1 MIFCHP
7 QAHFFHRKILSDLI
21 QSSSSSS
28 SSSSLGVCGSYDCD
42 QIMALNSSNKG
53 RNSDNGTDDPKNNN
67 NNNNNNEI
75 KEQSNNASISMRSCN
90 DSNQTREEIYNQY
103 NQQKHPTEQ
112 SESVIQRVTEISD
125 RRAYFISSFF
135 IGLSFCNS
143 NLKSADVTPSVLDF
157 IYRVNIY
164 DGKKENM
171 KISVNVSTRSL

>member
-21 QSSSSSS
+21 QSSSSS
-28 SSSSLGVCGSYDCD
+28 LGINSSYDCD
-42 QIMALNSSNKG
+42 QVMALNSYSKG
-53 RNSDNGTDDPKNNN
+53 RNADNGTDDPNNNNN
-67 NNNNNNEI
+67 NNNNNNEM
-75 KEQSNNASISMRSCN
+75 KEQSNNDSINIRSCN
-90 DSNQTREEIYNQY
+90 DSNQVREEICNQY
-103 NQQKHPTEQ
+103 NQQELRIGQ
-112 SESVIQRVTEISD
+112 SESVIQRVNERSD

-164 DGKKENM
+164 DGKRENM
-171 KISVNVSTRSL
+171 KVSVNVSTRSL